1 MYTFDRRTRSIS
13 DAPPPAPPTEA
24 ETRRALWY
32 ARALAEA
39 LAALRRAEPVRALAL
54 ALLCL
59 TLGACGG
66 GSAEAPPTNAVGITG
81 VTRVYDKRGPTD
93 VITTIIVTGN
103 GVRPAGGR

>member
-59 TLGACGG
+59 FLGACGG
-66 GSAEAPPTNAVGITG
+66 GSAEAPPTNAVGIVG
-81 VTRVYDKRGPTD
+81 VTRVYDNRGPTD
-93 VITTIIVTGN
+93 VITTVIVTGAN
-103 GVRPAGGR
+103 VKPAGGR